1 MVLLPHG
8 LKSKRKLAHHQ
19 ICLSAQQA
27 SGVLSLV
34 AIHASL
40 HTQMVIT
47 HRLSIFY
54 GGSIAEGL

>member
-8 LKSKRKLAHHQ
+8 LKLKRKLAYHQ
-19 ICLSAQQA
+19 IYLSVQQA

-47 HRLSIFY
+47 HRFIIAY